1 MELSFVLNDAERRSS
16 MNYLLYGT
24 RLAVLGIIT
33 SFIIWGSLERAHLIT
48 GSIGLVCIAYSALVS
63 GSVANGDRLR
73 ANFASDTAETRD
85 FRFKASIN
93 TLLLSLPCFAG
104 AVILYFVTQ

>member
-1 MELSFVLNDAERRSS
+1 MK
-16 MNYLLYGT
+16 YLLYGIG
-24 RLAVLGIIT
+24 LAILGIIAT
-33 SFIIWGSLERAHLIT
+33 FILWGSFERAYLLI
-48 GSIGLVCIAYSALVS
+48 GSIGLVCIGCSALVS

-93 TLLLSLPCFAG
+93 TLLLSLPCFAV
-104 AVILYFVTQ
+104 AVILYFIT